1 MDGRPPAAAAPPRP
15 GRRPG
20 RRGAGGD
27 AEAGA
32 SDQAPA
38 AGETLAAE
46 PVTVFTAPAE
56 RSGDDRTRYLVG
68 GVAVLAVGLAA
79 GFIWYRRRGV

>member
-1 MDGRPPAAAAPPRP
+1 MEGRPRSAAA
-15 GRRPG
+15 RRVPAEAG
-20 RRGAGGD
+20 SAGAGGD

-38 AGETLAAE
+38 AGETVAAE
-46 PVTVFTAPAE
+46 PVTVLTAPAE
-56 RSGDDRTRYLVG
+56 RSGEDRTRYLVG